1 MLLNMFVLVM
11 VSLWI
16 FSFVCAG
23 KFSFCSIVINA
34 SVCVCVCVCVC
45 VLMFVKEVFSYVH
58 QGCIYLNQK

>member
-1 MLLNMFVLVM
+1 MLLNMFVVVV

-34 SVCVCVCVCVC
+34 NVRVCVCVCVCVC
-45 VLMFVKEVFSYVH
+45 VF
-58 QGCIYLNQK
+58 